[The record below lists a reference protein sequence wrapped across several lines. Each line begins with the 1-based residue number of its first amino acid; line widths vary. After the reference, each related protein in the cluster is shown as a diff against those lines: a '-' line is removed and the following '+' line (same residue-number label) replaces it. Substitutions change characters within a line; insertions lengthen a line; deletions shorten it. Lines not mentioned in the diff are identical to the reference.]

1 MDSCRRSCRASG
13 RRPSLVGHSVRRDVP
28 AGVSWWPLHVL
39 SELSRSWLS
48 YFRGGTGEE
57 DLPAQQSSSCKE
69 ARLPSAHEHPRRPS
83 HSQGS
88 SRPRPGSAVGLIH
101 RIRDRAG
108 FELLRQR
115 GRRVSSGPLWCIAV
129 IDEDATHPQVAY
141 AFGRAFGPA
150 VVRNRM
156 RRRLR
161 ALLATQPGL
170 LRPGWYLFGA
180 RPEVVDTTHQEL
192 SAMLAQLHQ
201 RMMSP
206 SRASKVRS

>member
-1 MDSCRRSCRASG
+1 MSFGPPRS
-13 RRPSLVGHSVRRDVP
+13 PTW
-28 AGVSWWPLHVL
+28 VSWWLLHVL
-39 SELSRSWLS
+39 SELCRSWLS

-69 ARLPSAHEHPRRPS
+69 ARLPSAHEHSCWSGHPE
-83 HSQGS
+83 GS
-88 SRPRPGSAVGLIH
+88 SRPWPGSAVGLIH

-129 IDEDATHPQVAY
+129 VDEDATYPQVAY
-141 AFGRAFGPA
+141 AFGRTFGSA

-180 RPEVVDTTHQEL
+180 RPEIVDSTHQEL
-192 SAMLAQLHQ
+192 SAMIAQLHQ
-201 RMMSP
+201 RIMSS
-206 SRASKVRS
+206 SRAGQARS